1 MYFGLRG
8 NTLLVGITASS
19 GMGFVLFG
27 YDNGLMGG
35 LLSSPDFINQFDDMS
50 PTLQGAVTG
59 LFEVGASIGCIISS
73 LLGDRY
79 GRKTVIHLGSFV
91 LSIGAIIQS
100 CSYSRAQLIV
110 GRIVAG
116 IGLGIIT
123 SRLSIWQSETAPP
136 KIRGTV
142 IACSLSFLIV
152 GSIIAYWL
160 EYGLNYTTGS
170 ITWRFPMAF
179 QILFAILISLMLLH
193 MPESPRWLAGHG
205 YSDET
210 RHVFAALLGKDID
223 SDEVSLQMERIQKAI
238 SVEEDSQMS
247 WHQMLAKDDVGTRKR
262 LLVAFLAQFLQPF
275 SGSTT
280 VNYYATTIYENS
292 VHMSRH
298 MALLMSG
305 FTMIWFLLMSL
316 FTWWFLE
323 KLGRRFMFIST
334 ACAMTV
340 VLAVFA
346 AMVKVDTTA
355 SGIVATVFLF
365 AYETFYTWGWMG
377 NCWTYPSEILPLGA
391 RSKGMSVSVA
401 AQYMMSF
408 VILQV
413 TPPGLQNIGW
423 KMYIVYAVFNL
434 AFVPIVYFL
443 FPETAGCTLEEV
455 DNIYLDPR
463 HSPIKVSMEMW
474 KKRRSNEPEQYV
486 NEQQITTPSS
496 KESC

>member
-1 MYFGLRG
+1 
-8 NTLLVGITASS
+8 
-19 GMGFVLFG
+19 
-27 YDNGLMGG
+27 
-35 LLSSPDFINQFDDMS
+35 
-50 PTLQGAVTG
+50 
-59 LFEVGASIGCIISS
+59 
-73 LLGDRY
+73 
-79 GRKTVIHLGSFV
+79 
-91 LSIGAIIQS
+91 
-100 CSYSRAQLIV
+100 
-110 GRIVAG
+110 
-116 IGLGIIT
+116 
-123 SRLSIWQSETAPP
+123 
-136 KIRGTV
+136 
-142 IACSLSFLIV
+142 
-152 GSIIAYWL
+152 
-160 EYGLNYTTGS
+160 
-170 ITWRFPMAF
+170 
-179 QILFAILISLMLLH
+179 
-193 MPESPRWLAGHG
+193 
-205 YSDET
+205 
-210 RHVFAALLGKDID
+210 
-223 SDEVSLQMERIQKAI
+223 
-238 SVEEDSQMS
+238 
-247 WHQMLAKDDVGTRKR
+247 
-262 LLVAFLAQFLQPF
+262 
-275 SGSTT
+275 
-280 VNYYATTIYENS
+280 
-292 VHMSRH
+292 
-298 MALLMSG
+298 
-305 FTMIWFLLMSL
+305 
-316 FTWWFLE
+316 
-323 KLGRRFMFIST
+323 MFIST